1 MIGNMEDS
9 TKRRQPLEP
18 AQARNAVILIPVFN
32 DWEAVA
38 LLLEKLALQVSP
50 LGLATRVVLVDDA
63 STAPAPSSADLARRA
78 GSMTVEILPLTRN
91 VGHQRAIAL
100 GMAFV
105 VDQRPMD
112 WLVVMDGDGEDDP
125 ADVPR
130 LLAASRAE
138 ATPAVIFAERTK
150 RSESALFI
158 ALYHLYRGLHR
169 MLTGV
174 PVRFGN
180 FSVLPRCLAAR
191 LVTVSELWN
200 HYAAAVVRSR
210 LPYGTVPC
218 RRSHRLA
225 GRPKMNF
232 TSLTMHGLSAISV
245 FGDIIGVRMLLGVLV
260 LLGLYV
266 AGLGA
271 GLGWFLAKGHGVDRA
286 ILFGA
291 GLGLV
296 LLLQLVFQAV
306 IFMFIVLG
314 GRQSNTFLPLRDYR
328 HLIHPPAAGDS
339 HV

>member
-1 MIGNMEDS
+1 MNRP
-9 TKRRQPLEP
+9 TVQPAGPDHL
-18 AQARNAVILIPVFN
+18 VILIPVFN
-32 DWEAVA
+32 DWEALG
-38 LLLEKLALQVSP
+38 LLLEKLASQVIP
-50 LGLATRVVLVDDA
+50 LGLTTRVVLVDDA
-63 STAPAPSSADLARRA
+63 STVPAPSPAELARRA
-78 GSMTVEILPLTRN
+78 GSMTVEILPLARN

-105 VDQRPMD
+105 VDQRPVD

-130 LLAASRAE
+130 LLAAARERSAP
-138 ATPAVIFAERTK
+138 TVIFAERTK

-158 ALYHLYRGLHR
+158 TLYHLYRGLHR
-169 MLTGV
+169 LFTGV

-180 FSVLPRCLAAR
+180 FSVLPRRLAAR

-225 GRPKMNF
+225 GQPKMNF

-245 FGDIIGVRMLLGVLV
+245 FGDIIGVRMLLGVLL

-271 GLGWFLAKGHGVDRA
+271 GWGWAVWRGHGVDRYTV
-286 ILFGA
+286 FWA
-291 GLGLV
+291 GLGLI
-296 LLLQLVFQAV
+296 LLLQLVLQAV

-328 HLIHPPAAGDS
+328 HLIHSPPVGDT